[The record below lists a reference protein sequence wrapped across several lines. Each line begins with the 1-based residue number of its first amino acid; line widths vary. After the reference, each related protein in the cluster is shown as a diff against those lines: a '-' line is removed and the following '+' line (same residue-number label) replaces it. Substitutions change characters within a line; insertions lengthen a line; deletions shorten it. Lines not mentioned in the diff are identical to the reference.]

1 MHARQTLALAL
12 AALAVTGG
20 STALAEVKASDD
32 KRGDAK
38 CERHPCPDLKSA
50 VANPGIFDKT
60 QLLYIVTQ
68 HNAVQK
74 TRLPRVAIKTSG
86 SSTSAPDYYVE
97 KRGRRT
103 GVFNAKTGSR
113 VGAAVLGSHSG
124 KSLTWTFSSRAIGSP
139 RSYLWRV
146 EIVADGG
153 SRIDMTPNRGYL
165 RHSVG

>member
-1 MHARQTLALAL
+1 MHARKTLALAL

-20 STALAEVKASDD
+20 SAALADVKASDD

-38 CERHPCPDLKSA
+38 CESHPCPDLKSA
-50 VANPGIFDKT
+50 IANPGIFDKT
-60 QLLYIVTQ
+60 QLFYIVTQ

-74 TRLPRVAIKTSG
+74 ALLPRIAINASG

-103 GVFNAKTGSR
+103 GVFDAKTGSR
-113 VGAAVLGSHSG
+113 VGAAVLGSHRS

-139 RSYLWRV
+139 QSCLWRV
-146 EIVADGG
+146 EIVAKGG
-153 SRIDMTPNRGYL
+153 SRVDMTPNRGYL